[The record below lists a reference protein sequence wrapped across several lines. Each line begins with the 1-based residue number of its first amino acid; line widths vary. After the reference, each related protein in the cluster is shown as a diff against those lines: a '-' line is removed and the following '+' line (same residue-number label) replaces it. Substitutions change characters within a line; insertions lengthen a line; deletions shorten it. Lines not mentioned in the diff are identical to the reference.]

1 MTTPT
6 GLSLATINVPPTPEG
21 IAAALEGL
29 RPKLQSVRDCL

>member
-1 MTTPT
+1 MTSP
-6 GLSLATINVPPTPEG
+6 INVPPTPEG